1 MGDFSE
7 FEFKGFDGAPDLAGL
22 SEEVQPSELG
32 THIDFVNATIVQT
45 SRGGEAIGDPK
56 FFKRI
61 ENLISLANDSGQMPE
76 AKARLIGEIDSVRVQ
91 LAAYLLSNGQDLET
105 ALKSALG
112 MIHFANEKVSDL
124 DDEMYYE
131 NLEYTV
137 NQAFEDVDLVEKRL
151 GEDISRQ
158 IKKFCMNPVAFKILE
173 RWEHHP
179 LKYPFGQIVK
189 PNDACFNR
197 ALRETAVA
205 IMNGELSNGDNQK
218 GHDRF
223 TLRCRHLFYQNLY
236 RQLNERQQKRLRM
249 LISDS
254 VLIWQLVGHLSSDS
268 SIGSPAVWLTKN
280 AQLPRPWEGSNKNKL
295 WKEQNARDRID
306 QLIETWS
313 LLCSNPD
320 VIGWVLVSSEL
331 RGFVPQRVLLE
342 SIEGFVEGTWSG
354 KAGRYKPKLR
364 EVKSWCCTF
373 CNTEFENGDKLHK
386 SPLPR
391 KDLVVENELP
401 SLASEFARAMCAKTV
416 EDHQCWEHGGV
427 LVPKFLKAKTES

>member
-1 MGDFSE
+1 MGDLSE
-7 FEFKGFDGAPDLAGL
+7 FEFKGFEGASDLVGL
-22 SEEVQPSELG
+22 SDEVQPSELG
-32 THIDFVNATIVQT
+32 MHIDFVNATIVQT

-61 ENLISLANDSGQMPE
+61 ESLISLANDSGQMPE

-137 NQAFEDVDLVEKRL
+137 NQAFEDVDVVEKRV

-205 IMNGELSNGDNQK
+205 IMNGELSIGGSQD
-218 GHDRF
+218 GHF
-223 TLRCRHLFYQNLY
+223 SYTSRCRALFYQNLY

-268 SIGSPAVWLTKN
+268 SIASPAVWLTKN
-280 AQLPRPWEGSNKNKL
+280 AQLPRPWQGSSKNKS
-295 WKEQNARDRID
+295 WKEQNARDRIN
-306 QLIETWS
+306 QLVETWK
-313 LLCSNPD
+313 LLSSNED
-320 VIGWVLVSSEL
+320 VIRWVLGSSEL
-331 RGFVPQRVLLE
+331 RGFVPIKVLRE
-342 SIEGFVEGTWSG
+342 SIVGFVEGSW
-354 KAGRYKPKLR
+354 AGRAGRCKPKLR
-364 EVKSWCCTF
+364 EVKSWHCISCD
-373 CNTEFENGDKLHK
+373 TELENDNKLHN
-386 SPLPR
+386 SLSR
-391 KDLVVENELP
+391 DRQIVVKNELP
-401 SLASEFARAMCAKTV
+401 ALASEFARAMCTNTV
-416 EDHQCWEHGGV
+416 GSHQCWEAGGV
-427 LVPKFLKAKTES
+427 LVPKFQSGN